1 MTHVDTEDRRGVS
14 ADDFGS
20 FKNCAVTAKANNQFN
35 LVNRDINTEDGD
47 GRVSVCGN
55 RFVLCFQRDSGGAS
69 GNELPA
75 GNGRSGD

>member
-14 ADDFGS
+14 ADYFGGLEDCS
-20 FKNCAVTAKANNQFN
+20 VTAKANNQFN
-35 LVNRDINTEDGD
+35 LVDRDVNTEDGD

-69 GNELPA
+69 GNELAA